1 MDFFVVKCFI
11 SGNQSKAKLK
21 FKGIPLMNYD
31 IKPNHVNKI
40 FPYTLLIEIQMKVF
54 YSLLSEKD
62 RRLYAATEAIKLGYG
77 GISYISIVLGCD
89 RKTINRGIQELRQP
103 ELIVEDRIRK
113 KGGGRKSSLESI
125 PDLNAK
131 FLEVLY
137 DNTAGDPMDENI
149 RWTHLTHQ
157 QIADK
162 LKEETEIVIS
172 RKIVKKL
179 FKKHGFVKRS
189 AQKVLSTGTNKDR
202 NEQFKIIAQLRA
214 LYIAAGNPII
224 SIDTKKK
231 ELLGN
236 LYRDGKVYTSEV
248 QKVFDHDF
256 PHLADGIVIP
266 HGIYDVVKNKA
277 YVNIGTSKD
286 TSEFACDSIREWW
299 YNLGKYDYPN
309 AASILMLCDAG
320 GSNSYRHYI
329 FKEDL
334 QKLADEI
341 GVEIRIAH
349 YPSYASKWNPIEHR
363 LFCHI
368 TRTLTGVIFK
378 THNLVKELINT
389 TTTKTGLT
397 VTANIINKVYLTG
410 RKYAENFKT
419 TMRIKFDEVLGKWNY
434 RAIPLRT

>member
-1 MDFFVVKCFI
+1 
-11 SGNQSKAKLK
+11 
-21 FKGIPLMNYD
+21 MNYD
-31 IKPNHVNKI
+31 IYPALITNI
-40 FPYTLLIEIQMKVF
+40 FFRSALIKEQMKTF

-62 RRLYAATEAIKLGYG
+62 RRFYAATEALKLGYG
-77 GISYISIVLGCD
+77 GISYIAMVLGCD
-89 RKTINRGIQELRQP
+89 RKTINRGIQELKQP
-103 ELIVEDRIRK
+103 ELIKKDRIRK
-113 KGGGRKSSLESI
+113 KGGGRKSSIETI
-125 PDLNAK
+125 PDLDAK
-131 FLEVLY
+131 FLEVLF
-137 DNTAGDPMDENI
+137 DNTAGDPMDEKI

-162 LKEETEIVIS
+162 LKEGMEIEIS

-189 AQKVLSTGTNKDR
+189 AQKALSTGMNKDR
-202 NEQFKIIAQLRA
+202 NLQFEIIAELRSQ
-214 LYIAAGNPII
+214 YIAAGNPII

-236 LYRDGKVYTSEV
+236 LYRDGQIYTLEV

-266 HGIYDVVKNKA
+266 HGIYDVIKNKA

-299 YNLGKYDYPN
+299 YNQGKSDYSN
-309 AASILMLCDAG
+309 ATSILMLCDAG

-334 QKLADEI
+334 EKLADEI
-341 GVEIRIAH
+341 GVEIRVAH

-378 THNLVKELINT
+378 THDLVKELINT

-397 VTANIINKVYLTG
+397 VTANIINKVYETG
-410 RKYAENFKT
+410 RKYAENFKE
-419 TMRIKFDEVLGKWNY
+419 TMRIKFDVVLGKWNY
-434 RAIPLRT
+434 RAIPLQT